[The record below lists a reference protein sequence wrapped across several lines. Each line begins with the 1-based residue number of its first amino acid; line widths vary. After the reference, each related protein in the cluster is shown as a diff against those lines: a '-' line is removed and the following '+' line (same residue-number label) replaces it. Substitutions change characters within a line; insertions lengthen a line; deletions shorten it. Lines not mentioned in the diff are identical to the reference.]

1 MCTESIEKYIA
12 ALKKGVQRVIPE
24 KLLIIFEPHELEMI
38 MYGMPFID
46 LNDWKAN
53 TEYKGAYYKNH
64 QVINW
69 FWSYMDNLDQTQL
82 SRFLHF
88 STGSSRIP
96 INGF

>member
-1 MCTESIEKYIA
+1 
-12 ALKKGVQRVIPE
+12 
-24 KLLIIFEPHELEMI
+24 

-46 LNDWKAN
+46 LNDWRSN

-69 FWSYMDNLDQTQL
+69 FWSFLETLDQAQL
-82 SRFLHF
+82 ARFLQF
-88 STGSSRIP
+88 CTGSSRIP